1 MMRPARS
8 GATEDYLAVH
18 SRSMAHGGR
27 GRIVKWEIPVKVL
40 LRLAQADSNPAYPPD
55 PRAIANPAQKMG
67 SSGYSGVNETTGG
80 YA

>member
-1 MMRPARS
+1 MVRPAGS

-40 LRLAQADSNPAYPPD
+40 LRLAEADSNPAYPQI
-55 PRAIANPAQKMG
+55 RAQLRTRLKKLVLPAIPG
-67 SSGYSGVNETTGG
+67 
-80 YA
+80 